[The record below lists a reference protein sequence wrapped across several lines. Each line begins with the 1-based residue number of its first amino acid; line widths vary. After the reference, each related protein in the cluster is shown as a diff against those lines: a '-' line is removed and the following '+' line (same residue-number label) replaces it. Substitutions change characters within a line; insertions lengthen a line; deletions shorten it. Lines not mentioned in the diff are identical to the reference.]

1 MRKVIMKQS
10 YIAELMGTFILV
22 AIGSMAAFTSGGN
35 LVIVALGF
43 GFALLIALYS
53 VGHIS
58 GGHFNPAVSL
68 AMRLGGSLSTSDMI
82 GYWIAQVIGAVLA
95 SLAVLAMAGSDA
107 VANTM
112 NTYAATGPAFGAEV
126 ILTGAF
132 VLVIMV
138 VAGQGLGHA
147 RIVISLALIAVH
159 VAGVPISGAS
169 VNPARSLGPAL
180 VAGDLGGMWLY
191 IVAPLVGAV
200 VAWLAT
206 KVARTDSVDA

>member
-1 MRKVIMKQS
+1 MKQS
-10 YIAELMGTFILV
+10 YIAELIGTFILV
-22 AIGSMAAFTSGGN
+22 AIGSMAALSSGGN
-35 LVIVALGF
+35 LLIVAFGF

-68 AMRLGGSLSTSDMI
+68 AMRLGGSLSTTDMV
-82 GYWIAQVIGAVLA
+82 GYWIAQVVGAVLA
-95 SLAVLAMAGSDA
+95 SLAVLAMAGSKA
-107 VANTM
+107 VADTM
-112 NTYAATGPAFGAEV
+112 NTFSDAGPAFGAEI

-132 VLVIMV
+132 VLLIMV

-147 RIVISLALIAVH
+147 RIVISLALIAIH
-159 VAGVPISGAS
+159 LAGVPISGAS

-180 VAGDLGGMWLY
+180 VAADLSGIWMY

-200 VAWLAT
+200 VAWLVT
-206 KVARTDSVDA
+206 RLARTESAGA

>member
-1 MRKVIMKQS
+1 MKQS
-10 YIAELMGTFILV
+10 YTAELIGTFILV

-68 AMRLGGSLSTSDMI
+68 AMWLGGSLSTTDMI

-107 VANTM
+107 VADTM
-112 NTYAATGPAFGAEV
+112 NTYADTGPAFGAEI

-147 RIVISLALIAVH
+147 RMVISLALIAVH

-180 VAGDLGGMWLY
+180 VAGDLGGIWLY

-206 KVARTDSVDA
+206 KVARTDSVGA

>member
-1 MRKVIMKQS
+1 MKQS
-10 YIAELMGTFILV
+10 YIAELIGTFILV
-22 AIGSMAAFTSGGN
+22 TVGSMAAFTAGGN
-35 LVIVALGF
+35 LVIIAFAF

-82 GYWIAQVIGAVLA
+82 GYWIAQVAGAVLA

-107 VANTM
+107 VAATM
-112 NTYAATGPAFGAEV
+112 NTFADTGSAFGAEI
-126 ILTGAF
+126 ILTGVF
-132 VLVIMV
+132 VLLIMV

-147 RIVISLALIAVH
+147 RIVISLALVAIH
-159 VAGVPISGAS
+159 LAGVPISGAS

-180 VAGDLGGMWLY
+180 VAGDLNGVWLY
-191 IVAPLVGAV
+191 IVAPLAGGAL
-200 VAWLAT
+200 AWLIT
-206 KVARTDSVDA
+206 KLARADSPNA

>member
-1 MRKVIMKQS
+1 MKQS
-10 YIAELMGTFILV
+10 YIAELIGTFILV

-35 LVIVALGF
+35 LLIVAFGF

-68 AMRLGGSLSTSDMI
+68 AMRLGGALSTTDMI
-82 GYWIAQVIGAVLA
+82 GYWVAQVVGAGLA

-107 VANTM
+107 VAATM
-112 NTYAATGPAFGAEV
+112 NTFADTGSAFGAEI

-132 VLVIMV
+132 VLLIMV

-147 RIVISLALIAVH
+147 RVVISLALVGIH
-159 VAGVPISGAS
+159 LAGVPISGAS
-169 VNPARSLGPAL
+169 VNPARSLGPAV
-180 VAGDLGGMWLY
+180 VAGDLSDIWLY
-191 IVAPLVGAV
+191 IVAPLVGGV
-200 VAWLAT
+200 VAWLIT
-206 KVARTDSVDA
+206 KVARTESVEN

>member
-1 MRKVIMKQS
+1 MKQS
-10 YIAELMGTFILV
+10 YIAELIGTFILV

-68 AMRLGGSLSTSDMI
+68 AMRLGGRLSTADMI

-95 SLAVLAMAGSDA
+95 SLAVLAMSGSDA
-107 VANTM
+107 VADTM
-112 NTYAATGPAFGAEV
+112 NTYADTGPAFGAEI

-138 VAGQGLGHA
+138 VVSQNLGHA
-147 RIVISLALIAVH
+147 RMVISLALIAIH
-159 VAGVPISGAS
+159 LAGVPISGAS

-180 VAGDLGGMWLY
+180 VAGDLGGVWLY
-191 IVAPLVGAV
+191 IVAPLVGGVA
-200 VAWLAT
+200 AWLIT